1 MNVKIIKV
9 LEEKQ
14 VQVLWEDERKESTFE
29 T

>member
-14 VQVLWEDERKESTFE
+14 VQVLWEHERKESTSE